1 MILGIGRRILV
12 KVLCNLF
19 PNYDFISPYP
29 LQLLSIKLSSL
40 YSDKIIKR
48 IFLTNII
55 HFTFPKQRS
64 EINIITQPIC

>member
-29 LQLLSIKLSSL
+29 MQLLSIKLSSL

-64 EINIITQPIC
+64 EINTI

>member
-29 LQLLSIKLSSL
+29 MQLLSIKLSSL

-64 EINIITQPIC
+64 EINIITQQIC

>member
-29 LQLLSIKLSSL
+29 MQLSSIKLSSL
-40 YSDKIIKR
+40 YSEQENKGD
-48 IFLTNII
+48 F
-55 HFTFPKQRS
+55 
-64 EINIITQPIC
+64 

>member
-29 LQLLSIKLSSL
+29 HATHVN
-40 YSDKIIKR
+40 KIIL
-48 IFLTNII
+48 FVFFNQNIKEDFI
-55 HFTFPKQRS
+55 
-64 EINIITQPIC
+64 

>member
-29 LQLLSIKLSSL
+29 MQLSSRKFPL
-40 YSDKIIKR
+40 YIQNKDVKR
-48 IFLTNII
+48 IFLKLFIKT
-55 HFTFPKQRS
+55 HY
-64 EINIITQPIC
+64 EI

>member
-29 LQLLSIKLSSL
+29 MQLLSIKLSSL
-40 YSDKIIKR
+40 QSYSDYKED
-48 IFLTNII
+48 FFN
-55 HFTFPKQRS
+55 
-64 EINIITQPIC
+64 

>member
-29 LQLLSIKLSSL
+29 MQLLSIKLSSL

-48 IFLTNII
+48 IFLTNITLL
-55 HFTFPKQRS
+55 FLFK
-64 EINIITQPIC
+64 TQHRDQCCIG